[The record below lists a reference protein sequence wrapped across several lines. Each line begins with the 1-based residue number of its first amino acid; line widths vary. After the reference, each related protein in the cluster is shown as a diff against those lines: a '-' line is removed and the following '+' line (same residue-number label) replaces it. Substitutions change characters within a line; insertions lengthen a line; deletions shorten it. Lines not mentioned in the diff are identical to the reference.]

1 MGKPVNIASTSHAQH
16 AELAALLGG
25 RGAAPVA
32 PDELQARIE
41 ALESANNEGAATV
54 AGLNAQIEAL
64 ESELAAEREAHAK
77 TQAALAAATSAPTGE

>member
-1 MGKPVNIASTSHAQH
+1 MGKPVNIASTSHAQQ

-25 RGAAPVA
+25 ALRAPVA

-41 ALESANNEGAATV
+41 V
-54 AGLNAQIEAL
+54 L

>member
-25 RGAAPVA
+25 PRGTVVA
-32 PDELQARIE
+32 DTNGELMEANARI
-41 ALESANNEGAATV
+41 A
-54 AGLNAQIEAL
+54 AL

>member
-1 MGKPVNIASTSHAQH
+1 MGKPVNIASTSHAQQ

-25 RGAAPVA
+25 PRGAAPVA

-41 ALESANNEGAATV
+41 ALET
-54 AGLNAQIEAL
+54 
-64 ESELAAEREAHAK
+64 ELAAEREAHAK